1 MQPAGLAG
9 PERCCSRLDA
19 SFAKGKPD
27 LNTVFQYNMPL
38 RALAKMTN
46 GMVSM
51 GMVDGLVWELKGFWL
66 VGIVR
71 VIYEFIKERHP

>member
-1 MQPAGLAG
+1 MAAARWAGW
-9 PERCCSRLDA
+9 PRRC
-19 SFAKGKPD
+19 
-27 LNTVFQYNMPL
+27 QYNMPL

-71 VIYEFIKERHP
+71 VIYEFIKNAILNAQLEKRLRQG

>member
-1 MQPAGLAG
+1 
-9 PERCCSRLDA
+9 
-19 SFAKGKPD
+19 
-27 LNTVFQYNMPL
+27 MPL

-71 VIYEFIKERHP
+71 VIYEFVKNAILNAQLEKRLRQG

>member
-1 MQPAGLAG
+1 
-9 PERCCSRLDA
+9 
-19 SFAKGKPD
+19 
-27 LNTVFQYNMPL
+27 MPL

-71 VIYEFIKERHP
+71 VIYEFIKNAILNAQLKKRLRQG

>member
-1 MQPAGLAG
+1 
-9 PERCCSRLDA
+9 
-19 SFAKGKPD
+19 
-27 LNTVFQYNMPL
+27 
-38 RALAKMTN
+38 MTN

-71 VIYEFIKERHP
+71 VIYEFIKNAILNAQLEKRLRQG

>member
-1 MQPAGLAG
+1 
-9 PERCCSRLDA
+9 
-19 SFAKGKPD
+19 
-27 LNTVFQYNMPL
+27 MPL

-71 VIYEFIKERHP
+71 VSYEFIKNAILNAQLKKRLRQG

>member
-1 MQPAGLAG
+1 MQKAP
-9 PERCCSRLDA
+9 
-19 SFAKGKPD
+19 PD

-51 GMVDGLVWELKGFWL
+51 GMVDGLVWELKGFWF
-66 VGIVR
+66 VGILR
-71 VIYEFIKERHP
+71 VIYEFVKNLILNSQMENRLKNS

>member
-1 MQPAGLAG
+1 MCI
-9 PERCCSRLDA
+9 RDS
-19 SFAKGKPD
+19 
-27 LNTVFQYNMPL
+27 NMPL

-71 VIYEFIKERHP
+71 VIYEFIKNAILNAQLEKRLRQG

>member
-1 MQPAGLAG
+1 
-9 PERCCSRLDA
+9 
-19 SFAKGKPD
+19 
-27 LNTVFQYNMPL
+27 MPL

-71 VIYEFIKERHP
+71 VIYEFIKNAILNAQLKKRLHQG